1 MVCIVICLTKFKVDS
16 VQNKAS
22 KEQNLLH
29 IFDLFYHVQS
39 LPPYF
44 TIIIG
49 TLCIMTTVFR
59 TIRVFIFM
67 IALSLSETTNR
78 IRIRFAGLLSSSA
91 QYMLCQS
98 NLETII
104 LFLTLNNAIKYF
116 SFDKLFLQPKPKNW
130 RLETNQC
137 GGNYQRNRGY

>member
-1 MVCIVICLTKFKVDS
+1 MICLTKFKVDS
-16 VQNKAS
+16 LENEAS

-39 LPPYF
+39 HPPYC

-59 TIRVFIFM
+59 SIRVFIFM

-78 IRIRFAGLLSSSA
+78 IRIPFAGLPSSSA

-104 LFLTLNNAIKYF
+104 LFLTLNNTIKYF
-116 SFDKLFLQPKPKNW
+116 SFDELFLQPKPKNW

-137 GGNYQRNRGY
+137 GGNYQRNRSY